1 MNWLSSVSHSLI
13 QLPVPPPG
21 KDAHQ
26 QLLPSGGDRSVW
38 LGYDTILWLTSIY
51 NCLKVN
57 SLTASGIQESKWC
70 SAPEYILHMGRTSLC
85 LLLYSQCP
93 IPQLYSLNDVMT
105 LKVCNLHSDG
115 PCINYDKLF

>member
-70 SAPEYILHMGRTSLC
+70 SAPEYILHMGK
-85 LLLYSQCP
+85 
-93 IPQLYSLNDVMT
+93 DFT
-105 LKVCNLHSDG
+105 LFTVVFPVPHPS
-115 PCINYDKLF
+115 IIFTE